1 MRKLVL
7 LAACLVFAGLCG
19 CGVKTVKLRT
29 FGFDSVAPESVVVHV
44 GEPPAVPYDKYLLMQ
59 EESGDYDD
67 IVEGFRRRAAA
78 CGMDAIIV
86 SLPDKQLLD
95 PDDSNPLLG
104 IFNPLAVSFQKR
116 QRKTTQM
123 AGGKMTQMAGGKMN
137 NLMAT
142 GIKYRRDEGVK
153 K

>member
-1 MRKLVL
+1 MRKLAL
-7 LAACLVFAGLCG
+7 FAACLVFVGG

-86 SLPDKQLLD
+86 SLPDKQLRD
-95 PDDSNPLLG
+95 PDDAILRLWNPLG
-104 IFNPLAVSFQKR
+104 SGG
-116 QRKTTQM
+116 KTTQM